1 MVQVLGIFLVRDGN
15 LLHGE
20 GFLLVVVSL
29 LVVVEIAV
37 LVLLIALVAVET
49 VVVLT
54 FGELGLGALFFRLG
68 GSGILLLSLRSRLY
82 RLCLFGLLCFLGFRL
97 VLFGLLLLG
106 RSASALLGR
115 VFPCLC
121 YGCFCGRSGCGF
133 SRSALLLNSFLRFCF
148 LRCSFL
154 DRLDLHGLLGDRFSL
169 DDEFLCSL
177 CGFFGHNCVFVIH

>member
-1 MVQVLGIFLVRDGN
+1 MVQVLGIFLVRDGD

-20 GFLLVVVSL
+20 GFFLVVVSL

-37 LVLLIALVAVET
+37 LVLLIALVAVEA
-49 VVVLT
+49 VVILT
-54 FGELGLGALFFRLG
+54 FGELGLGTLLFSLG
-68 GSGILLLSLRSRLY
+68 GSGILLLSRLY
-82 RLCLFGLLCFLGFRL
+82 RLCLFGLLCFLGFLL

-133 SRSALLLNSFLRFCF
+133 GRSALLLNSFLRFGF
-148 LRCSFL
+148 LRYSFL

-177 CGFFGHNCVFVIH
+177 RGLFGHNCVFVIH